1 MIMKDDDLKAPPN
14 ASSSSSILHP
24 SSLLLDAPRY
34 PARLRQRLGT
44 ATPPELTAL
53 GNPNLLSLPMAAL
66 FCSAHCPGK
75 AILPLY
81 DQVAKWRDEGQCVIS
96 GFHSPVEKEC
106 LGILLRGSQ
115 PIIICPARAIPKR
128 IPQEWEKPLEE
139 NRLLILSF
147 FGETETRIT
156 AELAKRRNKFVAALA
171 DSVFIAHAEPGGRI
185 EPLLQKNGQP

>member
-1 MIMKDDDLKAPPN
+1 MTSV
-14 ASSSSSILHP
+14 ASPFNIHT
-24 SSLLLDAPRY
+24 SSLLYPIRLAQRFGTNAPS
-34 PARLRQRLGT
+34 A
-44 ATPPELTAL
+44 LTAL
-53 GNPNLLSLPMAAL
+53 GNPDILSLPKTAL

-75 AILPLY
+75 AILPIY

-156 AELAKRRNKFVAALA
+156 AELAKRRNELVAALA
-171 DSVFIAHAEPGGRI
+171 NSVFIAHAEPGGRI
-185 EPLLQKNGQP
+185 ETLLQKNGQP

>member
-1 MIMKDDDLKAPPN
+1 MPQTQTIPPGDL
-14 ASSSSSILHP
+14 
-24 SSLLLDAPRY
+24 RY
-34 PARLRQRLGT
+34 PSRLRQRLG
-44 ATPPELTAL
+44 AEPAPELTGF
-53 GNPNLLSLPMAAL
+53 GNLDLLHLPMTAL

-75 AILPLY
+75 AILPIY

-147 FGETETRIT
+147 FGKTDTRIT
-156 AELAKRRNKFVAALA
+156 AELAKRRNELVAALA

-185 EPLLQKNGQP
+185 ETLLQKKGQP